1 MRALSHRLCAG
12 WSEQHHVRAQRV
24 DRNADDTAD
33 HDDPDDADDADDSA
47 ADDHDNTANTLP
59 EWPGAHLPWL
69 RVRAY
74 RDYTVHRDA
83 TDPAGEPN
91 LHGRR
96 GVYERPLSVP
106 VRYGA

>member
-12 WSEQHHVRAQRV
+12 WSEQHHVRAPR
-24 DRNADDTAD
+24 DDHNDTDDT
-33 HDDPDDADDADDSA
+33 
-47 ADDHDNTANTLP
+47 DDHDNDDPDNHDHDDNTVNTLP

-74 RDYTVHRDA
+74 RDDTVHRDGA
-83 TDPAGEPN
+83 DPAGEPNN

-96 GVYERPLSVP
+96 GVY
-106 VRYGA
+106 

>member
-1 MRALSHRLCAG
+1 MRALSQRLCAG
-12 WSEQHHVRAQRV
+12 RSEQHHVRARV
-24 DRNADDTAD
+24 DRNADDTDD
-33 HDDPDDADDADDSA
+33 HDDPDDAADYSA
-47 ADDHDNTANTLP
+47 ADDHDNTANTLH

-74 RDYTVHRDA
+74 RDDTVHRDD
-83 TDPAGEPN
+83 TDPAGEPNN

-96 GVYERPLSVP
+96 GVYSRPLSVP